1 MLHLYDTSRRQ
12 KRSFSAAR
20 APEVTIYSCGPTV
33 YARQHLGNMRPYVF
47 ADTLCRT
54 LALFG
59 YQPRQVINITD
70 VGHLTDD
77 ADHGDDKLEV
87 SARATRRSAK
97 DIALEYTALF
107 QRDLALV
114 GVRPPA
120 VWAFATEHIPE
131 QLELIR
137 LLEARGYTYRT
148 SDGVYFD
155 TARVER
161 LGRLT
166 ALGRSELRTQERVVG
181 SEKRQATDFAL
192 WKLSPEG
199 ARRQME
205 WPSPW
210 GTGFPGWHTEC
221 AAMATKH
228 LGTPI
233 DIHTGG
239 VDHIPVHHE
248 NEILQAEAAY
258 GTTPW
263 VRTWLHSEWVMLDGA
278 KLAKRHGRA
287 PNLDDIVARGYD
299 PRAYR
304 LLLLGAHYRTKLH
317 FSWQSIDAAARALT
331 RLRQRVG
338 LLSEVPESCAE
349 APRAPSERPGF
360 EAFMAA
366 LADDLD
372 TPKALATLFRLLDAR
387 DVPAPLKYQ
396 SVLAMADVLGLGLAP
411 TSSSASVGAR
421 TGAASETALD
431 RAAAELMRDRDEAR
445 FAQAWGR
452 ADDLRRRILELGYRV
467 EDTPTGGRLI
477 ACTRQP
483 ERE

>member
-1 MLHLYDTSRRQ
+1 MLHLYDTSQRQ
-12 KRSFSAAR
+12 KRSFSPER

-33 YARQHLGNMRPYVF
+33 YARQHLGNLRPYVF

-54 LALFG
+54 LELFG

-77 ADHGDDKLEV
+77 ADQGDDKLEV
-87 SARATRRSAK
+87 SARTTRRSAK
-97 DIALEYTALF
+97 DIAHEYTTLF
-107 QRDLALV
+107 QRDLGLV

-120 VWAFATEHIPE
+120 VWAFATEHIEE
-131 QLELIR
+131 QLELIGV
-137 LLEARGYTYRT
+137 LEARGYTYRT
-148 SDGVYFD
+148 RDGVYFD
-155 TARVER
+155 TARIEK

-166 ALGRSELRTQERVVG
+166 PLARSELRTQERVVG
-181 SEKRQATDFAL
+181 NEKRQATDFAL
-192 WKLSPEG
+192 WKLSPPD

-221 AAMATKH
+221 AAMASKH
-228 LGTPI
+228 LGVPI

-258 GTTPW
+258 GAAPW
-263 VRTWLHSEWVMLDGA
+263 VRTWLHSEWVMLDGV
-278 KLAKRHGRA
+278 KLAKRDGRV

-317 FSWQSIDAAARALT
+317 FSWQSIDAAARALV

-338 LLSEVPESCAE
+338 LLGASEAPESCAE
-349 APRAPSERPGF
+349 APRAPAAGSEF
-360 EAFMAA
+360 EAFTAA

-372 TPKALATLFRLLDAR
+372 TPKALSILFRLLDAR
-387 DVPAPLKYQ
+387 DLPTPLKFR
-396 SVLAMADVLGLGLAP
+396 SALAMADVLGLDLAP
-411 TSSSASVGAR
+411 APASA
-421 TGAASETALD
+421 ALD
-431 RAAAELMRDRDEAR
+431 PALGTLAFQEAAQLMQAREEAR
-445 FAQAWGR
+445 VAKAWER
-452 ADDLRRRILELGYRV
+452 ADELRRRILDLGYRV
-467 EDTPTGGRLI
+467 EDTAGGARLI
-477 ACTRQP
+477 AASQSL